1 MKILT
6 ILLVFLSTTTTTNVV
21 SLEEIRSSYKICNE
35 SKEKAEQFYDLTNKA
50 LQNKGAIYK
59 GYHGAALA
67 LKASYSWN
75 PFSKL
80 SYFNKGKKMIDQAI
94 QLEPNN
100 IELRMIR
107 LSIQSNAP
115 KIAGYY
121 QNIEE
126 DKKFMLDN
134 IENVSGQ
141 ELKKYVEGYISH
153 SDVFAKP

>member
-1 MKILT
+1 MKILA
-6 ILLVFLSTTTTTNVV
+6 ILLVFLSTTAEDVI

-35 SKEKAEQFYDLTNKA
+35 SKEKAEQFFELTNKA

-75 PFSKL
+75 PFNKL
-80 SYFNKGKKMIDQAI
+80 SYFNKGKKMIDEAI
-94 QLEPNN
+94 QLEPDN

-126 DKKFMLDN
+126 DKKFMLEN

-141 ELKKYVEGYISH
+141 GLKKYVEGYISH
-153 SDVFAKP
+153 SDVFVNP

>member
-1 MKILT
+1 MKILA
-6 ILLVFLSTTTTTNVV
+6 ILLVFLSTTAEDVI

-35 SKEKAEQFYDLTNKA
+35 SKEKAEQFFELTNKA
-50 LQNKGAIYK
+50 SQNKGAIYK

-75 PFSKL
+75 PFNKL
-80 SYFNKGKKMIDQAI
+80 SYFNKGKKMIDEAI
-94 QLEPNN
+94 QLEPDN

-126 DKKFMLDN
+126 DKKFMLEN

-141 ELKKYVEGYISH
+141 GLKKYVEGYISH
-153 SDVFAKP
+153 SDVFVNP